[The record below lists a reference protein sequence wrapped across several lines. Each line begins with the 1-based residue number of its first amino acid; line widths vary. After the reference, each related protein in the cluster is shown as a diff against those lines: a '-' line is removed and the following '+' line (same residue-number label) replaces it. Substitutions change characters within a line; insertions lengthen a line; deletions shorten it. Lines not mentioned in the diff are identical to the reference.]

1 MDIGG
6 SSCPFC
12 AIIAGDDLDA
22 RVIFQDRQ
30 ILAFFQTDPAVLG
43 HTMLVPRQHV
53 PDIWALGGDLAG
65 VLGRATV
72 QLASAIRRA
81 MKPHGL
87 NVIQSNGEAAT
98 QTVMHLHVHLVPR
111 WRTDSI
117 GRIWPPETS
126 FTEDQKDY
134 ACEAIR
140 SECRS
145 LRF

>member
-1 MDIGG
+1 MGISG
-6 SSCPFC
+6 SNCPFC
-12 AIIAGDDLDA
+12 AIAAGDDPDA

-30 ILAFFQTDPAVLG
+30 ILAFFPTEPAVLG

-81 MKPHGL
+81 MEPDGL

-111 WRTDSI
+111 WETDSI

-126 FTEDQKDY
+126 FTEDQKDD
-134 ACEAIR
+134 AWDAIR
-140 SECRS
+140 RECRS
-145 LRF
+145 IRS